1 MLLDVRGWLLVSV
14 CCLAGCAP
22 ARTAQRPPIIQPGA
36 PGEAPREI
44 TAERAV
50 DQRAVGH
57 TLADVVFMQ
66 SMIRHHYQA
75 VEMTSLRP
83 GRSGSD
89 AMRLLLLRIELS
101 QVDEIAAM
109 GAWLKARG
117 QIVPDEHA
125 GHGLA
130 ATLMPGMLTIDEMD
144 KLKASKDEAFDRLF
158 LELMIKHHEG
168 ALVMVEDLFGNPGA
182 AQDSEI
188 FAFASDVVADQRAEI
203 ERMAVMLKELQK

>member
-1 MLLDVRGWLLVSV
+1 MLAA
-14 CCLAGCAP
+14 LAVMAAACASGGS
-22 ARTAQRPPIIQPGA
+22 AQQPPIIQPGA
-36 PGEAPREI
+36 PGEAPRAI

-75 VEMTSLRP
+75 VEMTSLRA
-83 GRSGSD
+83 GRSSRD
-89 AMRLLLLRIELS
+89 EMRLLMLRIELS

-117 QIVPDEHA
+117 QMVPDEHA

-130 ATLMPGMLTIDEMD
+130 ATLMPGMLTVDEME
-144 KLKASKDEAFDRLF
+144 KLKAAKDEAFDRLF

-182 AQDSEI
+182 AQDSEV
-188 FAFASDVVADQRAEI
+188 FAFASDVVEDQRAEI
-203 ERMAVMLKELQK
+203 ARMAGMLKELQK